1 MSPATMRSAESPGLL
16 GLSMVGAEEGF
27 LTRTAAMDIVLTP
40 QAFFRAAIGKARA
53 LPAWPEFI
61 HQTVEVAYP
70 QFAQAYTN

>member
-1 MSPATMRSAESPGLL
+1 
-16 GLSMVGAEEGF
+16 
-27 LTRTAAMDIVLTP
+27 MDIVLTP

-70 QFAQAYTN
+70 QFAQAYTNWARESRSGRFAGKAWSIYPRR